1 MENIKLQLE
10 TQFKKAFFDK
20 VKEDLSKSPPDVE
33 HITVIIEEL
42 VNGLCK
48 FVPNK
53 PEIHGFI
60 KDDIFVK
67 NIGFETMPRII
78 DRLIHWIEQFQA
90 PIHDSVTKGWR
101 DDYRNA
107 KNYSEFISDFLEKY
121 YSHTEM
127 VYKETWEARKR
138 IANGESA
145 VPPEQRIV
153 SGKNGIPDNMKSGGS
168 VV

>member
-1 MENIKLQLE
+1 M
-10 TQFKKAFFDK
+10 
-20 VKEDLSKSPPDVE
+20 
-33 HITVIIEEL
+33 
-42 VNGLCK
+42 
-48 FVPNK
+48 
-53 PEIHGFI
+53 
-60 KDDIFVK
+60 
-67 NIGFETMPRII
+67 
-78 DRLIHWIEQFQA
+78 IEQFQA

-107 KNYSEFISDFLEKY
+107 KNYAEFISVFLDKY